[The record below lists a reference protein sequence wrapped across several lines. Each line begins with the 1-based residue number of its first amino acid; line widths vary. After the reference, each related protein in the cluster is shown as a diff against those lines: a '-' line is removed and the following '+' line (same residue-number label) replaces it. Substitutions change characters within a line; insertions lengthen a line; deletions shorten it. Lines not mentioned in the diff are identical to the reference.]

1 MGQWAHLH
9 QTCHLFFVIC
19 PVTHASM
26 TQMFSDLKKL
36 RCETVCIIFQ
46 TLSKRKAW
54 VAALRNFI
62 LRYALSL
69 EEPTVLV
76 MNLWKI
82 CYNNTTRKP
91 PSSADGASLRQQ
103 KLFQRFQMVFT
114 HSRNTREN
122 PFCTQLIH
130 DSRLRLPSPVLG
142 LRTYMWKGRNTA
154 KNSRKPKSFPSAGVR
169 WRGQRRRSPRFSG
182 L

>member
-1 MGQWAHLH
+1 MSSLAPDMPFDLCCLSCYSCKYNSDVFRFEKIKMWDRMHHLS
-9 QTCHLFFVIC
+9 V
-19 PVTHASM
+19 
-26 TQMFSDLKKL
+26 K
-36 RCETVCIIFQ
+36 

-69 EEPTVLV
+69 EEPTVLM

-154 KNSRKPKSFPSAGVR
+154 KNSRKPKSFPSARVR
-169 WRGQRRRSPRFSG
+169 WRGQRRPSPRFPS